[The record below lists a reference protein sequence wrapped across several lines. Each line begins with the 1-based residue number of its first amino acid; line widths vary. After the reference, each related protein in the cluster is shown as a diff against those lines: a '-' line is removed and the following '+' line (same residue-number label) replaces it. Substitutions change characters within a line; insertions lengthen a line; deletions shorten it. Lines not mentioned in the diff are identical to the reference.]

1 MEKGAPALHSFR
13 AAAIPTDRQLT
24 IIFGREWRKQWRP
37 VGNASPGSGGNFS
50 GRYATPVCGGGG
62 GVCVPDGQ
70 SLDDAPYVPPCRL
83 PCRAPCRHMVRKCTH
98 GPGSWLALPPMEP
111 MIGHHWSS
119 YPEEKMLSF
128 GHCRHSS
135 TLPFIFACLRHHV
148 HLIIN
153 SERDFERIRKETDS
167 EVGSSVSQV

>member
-62 GVCVPDGQ
+62 GVCARWSELGRCTLRS
-70 SLDDAPYVPPCRL
+70 SLQA
-83 PCRAPCRHMVRKCTH
+83 
-98 GPGSWLALPPMEP
+98 ALP
-111 MIGHHWSS
+111 
-119 YPEEKMLSF
+119 
-128 GHCRHSS
+128 S
-135 TLPFIFACLRHHV
+135 TLPPYGQKMHPRPRVVACPPPDGSVSNECCLIFAAAIFLRDKHFFPV
-148 HLIIN
+148 CRQLNLKRGKWKEKRATII
-153 SERDFERIRKETDS
+153 
-167 EVGSSVSQV
+167 SVMT

>member
-62 GVCVPDGQ
+62 GVCARWSELGRCTLRSSLQAALQ
-70 SLDDAPYVPPCRL
+70 S
-83 PCRAPCRHMVRKCTH
+83 T
-98 GPGSWLALPPMEP
+98 LPPYGQKMHP
-111 MIGHHWSS
+111 RPRVVACPPLDGAYDWSS
-119 YPEEKMLSF
+119 LVIITWGRSPEEKKFLSF

-135 TLPFIFACLRHHV
+135 ILSRIFACLRHYG
-148 HLIIN
+148 HLI
-153 SERDFERIRKETDS
+153 
-167 EVGSSVSQV
+167 